1 MVSGPEILLPKNS
14 WVWLNCTSQGTLLA
28 YDTSAAHAKHSHNQ
42 KLPVPLFGKPYP
54 WLMLSNPES
63 SYHSILLALKKLWEV
78 MKGSNSID
86 RFQPWFVV
94 VGNVAMSEYTVLEQ
108 SVTSGLSSASI
119 LTNASR
125 IDEFLAIYNFPELYM
140 RVAKKHISAI
150 CLLYTSPSPR
160 DS

>member
-1 MVSGPEILLPKNS
+1 M
-14 WVWLNCTSQGTLLA
+14 
-28 YDTSAAHAKHSHNQ
+28 SANQTKHSQTQ

-63 SYHSILLALKKLWEV
+63 SYHSILLALKKLWKIV
-78 MKGSNSID
+78 KGSNSID
-86 RFQPWFVV
+86 SFQPWSII

-150 CLLYTSPSPR
+150 ATTS
-160 DS
+160 

>member
-1 MVSGPEILLPKNS
+1 MVSGPEILLPKNL

-28 YDTSAAHAKHSHNQ
+28 YDTSADHAKHPQNQ
-42 KLPVPLFGKPYP
+42 KLPVPLFGKTYP

-86 RFQPWFVV
+86 RFQPWCIV

-125 IDEFLAIYNFPELYM
+125 IDEFLAIYNFPKLYM

-150 CLLYTSPSPR
+150 AATS
-160 DS
+160 